1 MSASK
6 VALPYPIHVGNGLPV
21 RRNGTTE
28 SRGSAKVA
36 AHEKRASGR
45 PPECN
50 ARSYAAAPNDRMS
63 TRIAPG
69 TPFCECKAS
78 RPWATSRQPCS
89 SYPLPARWY
98 KVRLNP
104 DTQYGVAFSSTAAA
118 AKSNGKRGM
127 LALYPGR
134 PSGTGTRGC
143 KPASWVTFTRK
154 PLYSNAYVN
163 ALRTW
168 TSTKKVLGTVMAS
181 GAAMKL
187 IFWLHPKN
195 DTSYAGRF
203 FAIRNVGDLGVPS
216 GFITSH

>member
-50 ARSYAAAPNDRMS
+50 ARSYAAAPNDRTS

-78 RPWATSRQPCS
+78 RPWATNRQPCS
-89 SYPLPARWY
+89 SYSLPARWY

-134 PSGTGTRGC
+134 PSGTGPRGC
-143 KPASWVTFTRK
+143 RPASWVTFTRK
-154 PLYSNAYVN
+154 PPWRLPCERDPRCRPAAPRARSARPPRIQCEHPSLPVRLGRGRGR
-163 ALRTW
+163 AERDA
-168 TSTKKVLGTVMAS
+168 VLG
-181 GAAMKL
+181 
-187 IFWLHPKN
+187 
-195 DTSYAGRF
+195 
-203 FAIRNVGDLGVPS
+203 VGIQSHLVPPRR
-216 GFITSH
+216 